1 MTTFEVELEQE
12 KAEKIAAVASRAAG
26 LAREFGQDPED
37 VAVFLRHYFRHVDA
51 MDVDERRV
59 EDLLGLVA
67 SHYRAALHRPAARA
81 VISIRTP
88 SQRDDG
94 WTAGGATAVQIITD
108 DRPFLVDS
116 VTMELLRQDWSIREV
131 FHPQF
136 LVRRDLDGELRGIVR
151 STEAA
156 HDPAVTAE
164 SWMHLE
170 ILPPARRD
178 GTDTLIAD
186 LENGLLEVLRLVEE
200 AVEDWQKMIT
210 RAEETIQLL
219 KDPMRTA
226 GRTEEAA
233 RTREFLAWLN
243 ANHFTYLGYREYSLV
258 DKEGGATPLEPPAG
272 RATTQGSARDDQQGG
287 RPPLNPPPGAQR
299 HRGAP
304 GKTDIVCSS
313 RSPPPVS
320 ASCAPTRTRR
330 VPSMRCPNPAP
341 GIT

>member
-94 WTAGGATAVQIITD
+94 WTAGGATAVQIVTD

-170 ILPPARRD
+170 ILPPARPGRQRH
-178 GTDTLIAD
+178 AD
-186 LENGLLEVLRLVEE
+186 RRPGERL
-200 AVEDWQKMIT
+200 
-210 RAEETIQLL
+210 
-219 KDPMRTA
+219 
-226 GRTEEAA
+226 A
-233 RTREFLAWLN
+233 R
-243 ANHFTYLGYREYSLV
+243 S
-258 DKEGGATPLEPPAG
+258 PPAG
-272 RATTQGSARDDQQGG
+272 RRSRRGLAEDDHSRRGDHPAAQGPDAHG
-287 RPPLNPPPGAQR
+287 RPDRGGGPDPGVPGLAECQPLHLPR
-299 HRGAP
+299 L
-304 GKTDIVCSS
+304 S
-313 RSPPPVS
+313 RVH
-320 ASCAPTRTRR
+320 A
-330 VPSMRCPNPAP
+330 
-341 GIT
+341 G